1 LNWEKNLSERDPWW
15 LIQLIDLI
23 SSLMKSDASR
33 KIETDERVEREL
45 LDGEIIWK
53 AKPPDWKIYDW

>member
-23 SSLMKSDASR
+23 SSLMKSDASIR
-33 KIETDERVEREL
+33 NLIRIAEKN
-45 LDGEIIWK
+45 
-53 AKPPDWKIYDW
+53 